1 MTEAYPLAWP
11 AQRPRT
17 QSYYR
22 KAGVFRRDGRDLTIR
37 DAMFRLEGELDRL
50 GGSDMVLSSNLI
62 LNRDG
67 SPRSGQSQ
75 PVDPGVA
82 LYFQLGRKPICMP
95 CDTYTRVEQN
105 IAAIA
110 KHIEATRAIERYGV
124 ASLSEMF
131 AGFVALPSPNAKRP
145 WREVMAPAET
155 LRTKEEIEAR
165 YRTLARIRHP
175 DVGGSEKM
183 MAELNQA
190 RADALSEIA

>member
-1 MTEAYPLAWP
+1 MTDAFPLAWP

-17 QSYYR
+17 QGYYR
-22 KAGVFRRDGRDLTIR
+22 KAGLFRKDGRDITIR
-37 DAMFRLEGELDRL
+37 EAMIRLQDELDRL
-50 GGSDMVLSSNLI
+50 GGTSMVLSSNLI

-67 SPRSGQSQ
+67 SPRSNQ
-75 PVDPGVA
+75 PQPSDPGVA
-82 LYFQLGRKPICMP
+82 LYFQLKGKPICMP

-131 AGFVALPSPNAKRP
+131 AGFVALPSPKKRH
-145 WREVMAPAET
+145 WREVMAPADT
-155 LRTKEEIEAR
+155 LRTKDEIEAR
-165 YRTLARIRHP
+165 YRTLARMRHP
-175 DVGGSEKM
+175 DAGGSDSM

-190 RADALSEIA
+190 RADALSEVA